1 MKNFIIGL
9 FTVLVSF
16 VCTALGL
23 SDSEAPFVW
32 TNYPIDVP
40 PGAVYALRQSPG
52 GMAWIGSNRGLYT
65 FDGFNAYAVADT
77 TGYPFAAQVYAMIK
91 EDNGAIWL
99 GTNNGLFRY
108 CPSDR
113 LVHGVAGNFPNEI
126 RAMLRDEEGRLWIG
140 SLNGLY
146 VYSPG
151 DGRLRDMTSL
161 IPHRAVYALLD
172 SDIDGR
178 IYIGTYDG
186 LCRFDQHLE
195 SFENIPLTGVHG
207 GDGNVFVNA
216 LAENLVRG
224 EILVGTEG
232 ALLSFNPV
240 SGVVGRLP
248 ALDGNSVKALAFDGN
263 RMLAAGTDNGLYILA
278 DGRVKACCRH
288 DSRRASSISDN
299 VIWSLLFDRQGN
311 LWAGTGSGLS
321 IAGAESPVRE
331 ISLSD
336 LTGSGD
342 GQTVFSIF
350 RDSRSRLWLGGSNG
364 IIQAPDGL
372 TPGADVSHVR
382 WHEASSERYPLAHNR
397 VRAIAETSD
406 GCVWVAGDG
415 GLNLLDERTGRFR
428 RLRVSD
434 RTHTHNANWAYALA
448 EDSSEHKLWVGSYL
462 GGAFRLDMDLLEHG
476 DGICVSDTVLT
487 AEDGALANNLISDM
501 VRDGDGAL
509 WVLLFRDGTLVR
521 LDPSDGYKS
530 RKVDILD
537 AAGGWPTLIC
547 ADSDGGVWVG
557 CDGGTVVHVDKDGRT
572 GKPVVFG
579 RPHHPSGILYA
590 MAPVGRELWVSTG
603 DGVRT
608 IDRSG
613 SAVRLLPLPDR
624 TYSSIYFDE
633 LTRTVLLGTTD
644 GIVQAD
650 PRRIAARRHSHGVN
664 VVKVTA
670 GGRDVDPEAARV
682 ELPADKGVLAVE
694 LATFDFTP
702 NKYERFAY
710 RISPDSA
717 WTLLP
722 HGENEIVLSGLS
734 TGTHLLEMR
743 IGDDNSTAAALEVEM
758 LPPWYLYTGF
768 KVLWALLLA
777 GSGFA
782 IFYVARRR
790 NIANLRRVER
800 RNALAKAEERLN
812 FLTNISHDLKT
823 PLSMIIAP
831 LSRVSTGTHT
841 PAETGDA
848 VATAYRNALRLNR
861 LLSHTLESSRLDA
874 ATDSAART
882 KSTDIT
888 ALVRG
893 LFENCASAYP
903 GCVFEF
909 HAPDE
914 AVIADVDA
922 GKFESVVSNLLSNS
936 IKYSPAGEA
945 RITGTLAVD
954 DAAGRF
960 RLTVADRGIGIL
972 PDQLPLIFDRMY
984 RTPRGSDISEGTGIG
999 LYLVK
1004 HFVELHGGKVSVESA
1019 VGEGSAFTVEMP
1031 LRAAG
1036 VIEPSRK
1043 VCRHPVPDMNRPR
1056 VLIVD
1061 DSDDALGFIG
1071 SLLEPEYQCAFAS
1084 DGREGLELAATFRP
1098 DLIITDEKMPG
1109 MTGLEMARQLKSAPA
1124 TASISIVLLT
1134 AMESNDLESRSVREG
1149 IDHFMTKPFEP
1160 AMLRAQ
1166 VGRIL
1171 RRKAEIRRGA
1181 RIEELTAAG
1190 PVEAESESE
1199 RTLAKVTAVVE
1210 RNIDSSQLSVA
1221 FVCEQTGLQPKQLYR
1236 LMKKY
1241 VNLTP
1246 VEYIRKVRLDKA
1258 AALLEKGG
1266 LNVSEVMY
1274 RVGFNSPSYFSKCFV
1289 AQFGVRPAE
1298 YKERKA

>member
-1 MKNFIIGL
+1 MKNFIASL
-9 FTVLVSF
+9 FAVLVPV

-23 SDSEAPFVW
+23 SDPSAAVSW
-32 TNYPIDVP
+32 ANYVVDVP
-40 PGAVYALRQSPG
+40 PGAVYTLRQSPS
-52 GMAWIGSNRGLYT
+52 GMAWVGTNRGLYT
-65 FDGFNAYAVADT
+65 FDGFNAYAVDDT
-77 TGYPFAAQVYAMIK
+77 TGYPFAAQVYAIIE
-91 EDNGAIWL
+91 EDDGGVWL

-108 CPSDR
+108 NPADR
-113 LVHGVAGNFPNEI
+113 LVHGVEGDFPNEI
-126 RAMLRDEEGRLWIG
+126 RAMLRDDAGRLWIG

-146 VYSPG
+146 VYEPSG
-151 DGRLRDMTSL
+151 GRLRDMTSAL
-161 IPHRAVYALLD
+161 PHRAVYALLD
-172 SDIDGR
+172 CEADGCV
-178 IYIGTYDG
+178 YVGTYDG
-186 LCRFDQHLE
+186 LCRYDFRRE
-195 SFENIPLTGVHG
+195 AFEEIRLRGLHG

-216 LAENLVRG
+216 LAEDMAEN

-232 ALLSFNPV
+232 ALLTFRPG
-240 SGVVGRLP
+240 SGAVGRIA
-248 ALDGNSVKALAFDGN
+248 ALDGNSVKALAVYGN
-263 RMLAAGTDNGLYILA
+263 RRLAAGTDNGLYILA
-278 DGRVKACCRH
+278 HGSVRACCRH
-288 DSRRASSISDN
+288 DSRRAASISDN
-299 VIWSLLFDRQGN
+299 VIWSLLFDAQGN
-311 LWAGTGSGLS
+311 LWAGTGAGLS
-321 IAGAESPVRE
+321 IAGADSAVRE

-342 GQTVFSIF
+342 GQTVYSIF
-350 RDSRSRLWLGGSNG
+350 RDSRERLWLGGSNG
-364 IIQAPDGL
+364 IIQAPACL
-372 TPGADVSHVR
+372 TPDADASQVR
-382 WHEASSERYPLAHNR
+382 WHEASSESHPIAHNR

-415 GLNLLDERTGRFR
+415 GLNLFDERTGRFR

-448 EDSSEHKLWVGSYL
+448 EDSSEHKLWVGGYL
-462 GGAFRLDMDLLEHG
+462 GGAFRLDMDLLERG
-476 DGICVSDTVLT
+476 DGPCVSDTVLT
-487 AEDGALANNLISDM
+487 AEDGALANNLISNM
-501 VRDGDGAL
+501 VRDRDGGL

-530 RKVDILD
+530 LKVDVVK
-537 AAGGWPTLIC
+537 ATGGWPTLIC
-547 ADSDGGVWVG
+547 ADADGGVRVA
-557 CDGGTVVHVDKDGRT
+557 CDGGTVVRVDKDGRT
-572 GKPVVFG
+572 GRPVVFG
-579 RPHHPSGILYA
+579 RRHDPSGILYA
-590 MAPVGRELWVSTG
+590 MAPVGRELWVAAG
-603 DGVRT
+603 DGVRA
-608 IDRSG
+608 IDRAG
-613 SAVRLLPLPDR
+613 GEVRLLPLPPR

-644 GIVQAD
+644 GIVQVD
-650 PRRIAARRHSHGVN
+650 PRRIAARKHPRSVN
-664 VVKVTA
+664 IVRLTA
-670 GGRDVDPEAARV
+670 GGRDADPASASV
-682 ELPADKGVLAVE
+682 KLPADNGVLAVE

-702 NKYERFAY
+702 NNFERFAY
-710 RISPDSA
+710 RIPPDST

-722 HGENEIVLSGLS
+722 HGENEIVLSGLPA
-734 TGTHLLEMR
+734 GRHVLEMR
-743 IGDDNSTAAALEVEM
+743 LGDDNSTAASLEVEM

-768 KVLWALLLA
+768 KLLWAALLVA
-777 GSGFA
+777 AGFA

-831 LSRVSTGTHT
+831 LSRVSTGTHS
-841 PAETGDA
+841 ASETGEA

-874 ATDSAART
+874 ATDSAALT
-882 KSTDIT
+882 KATDIS

-893 LFENCASAYP
+893 IFENCASAYP

-922 GKFESVVSNLLSNS
+922 VKFESVVSNLLSNA

-954 DAAGRF
+954 AAAGSF
-960 RLTVADRGIGIL
+960 RLTIADRGIGIM
-972 PDQLPLIFDRMY
+972 PDQLPRIFDRMY

-1004 HFVELHGGKVSVESA
+1004 HFVELHGGRVSVEST

-1043 VCRHPVPDMNRPR
+1043 VRRHPAPDPKRPR
-1056 VLIVD
+1056 VLVID
-1061 DSDDALGFIG
+1061 DSDDILGFIG

-1084 DGREGLELAATFRP
+1084 DGREGLELASTFRP

-1109 MTGLEMARQLKSAPA
+1109 MTGLELARHLKSTPA
-1124 TASISIVLLT
+1124 TASISIILLT
-1134 AMESNDLESRSVREG
+1134 AMGSNELESRSVREG
-1149 IDHFMTKPFEP
+1149 IDLFMTKPFDP

-1166 VGRIL
+1166 VARIL

-1199 RTLAKVTAVVE
+1199 RMLAKVTEVVE
-1210 RNIDSSQLSVA
+1210 RNIDSPRLSVA

-1258 AALLEKGG
+1258 AALLEKGA

-1298 YKERKA
+1298 YKKRQE